1 MARSRTI
8 PGVCEVTAHIP
19 NFVQTYSGHHIRWR
33 SAQLNHPHRSH
44 QTDWSRRRRPLRPPH
59 NQDLLQSRSVGTHHR
74 HTDQTLRSSQILRLK
89 TRLCVLLNVVG
100 LTLVDSVVFDH

>member
-1 MARSRTI
+1 MAPLR
-8 PGVCEVTAHIP
+8 
-19 NFVQTYSGHHIRWR
+19 NW
-33 SAQLNHPHRSH
+33 NHPHRSH

-89 TRLCVLLNVVG
+89 TRALR
-100 LTLVDSVVFDH
+100 SVERRRTYRWWTRRIRLH